1 MVDALDESQNEALE
15 RLQKLLGDRQIQG
28 DVDTL
33 VRFLKARSFDVWKAK
48 AMYEAMLQW
57 RAEVRAD
64 AIKQEFD
71 FQERDATQELY
82 PRFYH
87 KVDKLGR
94 PIYIER
100 LGKLRLEELFKVTSM
115 ERMLLDHIKEWE
127 IFVDVRLPAASRDA
141 GRAITQSLAILD
153 LKGVVKFLFFFFGSF
168 AVKVSIF
175 FLASLLQVVK
185 HVSKQVRQF
194 VRAILRIDQDFYP
207 EFLGKMVIVNAPVY
221 FKALW
226 SIVKPWLDNQTQKK
240 IEVHGT
246 NYVPRLL
253 ELVDAE
259 SLPSFLGGS
268 CECVSS
274 RGCESSNAGPWLG
287 NV

>member
-153 LKGVVKFLFFFFGSF
+153 LKGVV
-168 AVKVSIF
+168 
-175 FLASLLQVVK
+175 VK